1 MNVKIILSAKK
12 IIVEILACICE
23 SSKYLK
29 TLVDISVIAYDEV
42 ISLIVILSTR
52 KANNIATNM
61 Q

>member
-12 IIVEILACICE
+12 IIVEILACISE
-23 SSKYLK
+23 NSKYLK